1 MKLTYFH
8 TLQFVMKWSE
18 FKCTGDVDDVDDDD
32 VDDVEDDDVDEW
44 DEILFIYLFFK
55 FTA

>member
-1 MKLTYFH
+1 
-8 TLQFVMKWSE
+8 MKWSE
-18 FKCTGDVDDVDDDD
+18 FKCTGDVDD